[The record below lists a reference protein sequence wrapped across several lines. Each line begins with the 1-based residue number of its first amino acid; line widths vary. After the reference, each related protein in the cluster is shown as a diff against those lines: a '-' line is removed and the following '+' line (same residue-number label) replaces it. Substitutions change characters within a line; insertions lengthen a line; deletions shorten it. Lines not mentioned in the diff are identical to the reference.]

1 MIKLIL
7 FDLGGVLFT
16 DGTSKFIKSIST
28 RYDIPL
34 EKVSEIVNG
43 ELGLKYREAQITRD
57 EFWNQLVSKLSL
69 TENIIDLENEWISY
83 YELFEKTKEI
93 IIKLKEKYKV
103 YYLSNNVK
111 ERAERLN
118 EKFDYLKLFD
128 GGVYSH
134 EVKAIKPDPRIY
146 EFALNKAGFKAEE
159 TVFID
164 DKESSLEP
172 ARKMGMETILF
183 ENSDKLE
190 ADLIK
195 LGVL

>member
-16 DGTSKFIKSIST
+16 DGTSKFIKSVST
-28 RYDIPL
+28 RYNIPL
-34 EKVSEIVNG
+34 ERVSDIVNG

-69 TENIIDLENEWISY
+69 TEKIIDLENEWISY

-146 EFALNKAGFKAEE
+146 EFALNKAGFPANE

-172 ARKMGMETILF
+172 ARKMGIETILF

>member
-16 DGTSKFIKSIST
+16 DGTSKFIKSVST
-28 RYDIPL
+28 RYNIPL
-34 EKVSEIVNG
+34 EKVFEIVNG

-134 EVKAIKPDPRIY
+134 EVKAIKPDPKIY
-146 EFALNKAGFKAEE
+146 GFALNKAGFSANE

-172 ARKMGMETILF
+172 AKKMGIETILF

>member
-1 MIKLIL
+1 MIKLVL

-16 DGTSKFIKSIST
+16 DGTSKFIKSISS
-28 RYDIPL
+28 RYNIPP
-34 EKVSEIVNG
+34 EKVSDIVNG
-43 ELGLKYREAQITRD
+43 ELGSKYREAQITRD

-93 IIKLKEKYKV
+93 IIKLKEKYRV

-134 EVKAIKPDPRIY
+134 EVKAIKPDPKIY
-146 EFALNKAGFKAEE
+146 EFTLNKAGFLANE

-172 ARKMGMETILF
+172 ARKMGITAILF
-183 ENSDKLE
+183 KSSEKLE
-190 ADLIK
+190 ADLKK
-195 LGVL
+195 LDLI

>member
-16 DGTSKFIKSIST
+16 DGTSKFIKSISSKCK
-28 RYDIPL
+28 IPL
-34 EKVSEIVNG
+34 EKVSDIVNG
-43 ELGLKYREAQITRD
+43 ELGLKYREAQITRG

-83 YELFEKTKEI
+83 YQLLEKTKEI
-93 IIKLKEKYKV
+93 ITKLKEKYKV

-134 EVKAIKPDPRIY
+134 EVKAIKPDPKIY
-146 EFALNKAGFKAEE
+146 EFALNKSGFSANE

-164 DKESSLEP
+164 DKQFCLDP
-172 ARKMGMETILF
+172 AKKMGIQTILF
-183 ENSDKLE
+183 ETPEKLE
-190 ADLIK
+190 QDLIE
-195 LGVL
+195 LEVL

>member
-34 EKVSEIVNG
+34 EKVSDIVNG

-69 TENIIDLENEWISY
+69 NENIIDLENEWISY

-146 EFALNKAGFKAEE
+146 EFALNKAGFSANE

-172 ARKMGMETILF
+172 ARKMGIETILF

>member
-16 DGTSKFIKSIST
+16 DGTSKFIKSVST
-28 RYDIPL
+28 RYNIPL
-34 EKVSEIVNG
+34 ERVSEIVNG

-57 EFWNQLVSKLSL
+57 EFWNQLVLKLSL

-93 IIKLKEKYKV
+93 ITKLKEKYKV

-134 EVKAIKPDPRIY
+134 EIKAIKPDPKIY
-146 EFALNKAGFKAEE
+146 EFALNKAGFSANE

-172 ARKMGMETILF
+172 AKKMGIETILF
-183 ENSDKLE
+183 ETSEKLE
-190 ADLIK
+190 VDLIK

>member
-1 MIKLIL
+1 M
-7 FDLGGVLFT
+7 
-16 DGTSKFIKSIST
+16 
-28 RYDIPL
+28 
-34 EKVSEIVNG
+34 
-43 ELGLKYREAQITRD
+43 
-57 EFWNQLVSKLSL
+57 
-69 TENIIDLENEWISY
+69 
-83 YELFEKTKEI
+83 FEKTKEI

>member
-69 TENIIDLENEWISY
+69 TENIIDLENEWINY

-134 EVKAIKPDPRIY
+134 EVKAIKPDPKIY
-146 EFALNKAGFKAEE
+146 EFALNKAGFLANE
-159 TVFID
+159 TIFID

-172 ARKMGMETILF
+172 ARKMGIETILF

>member
-28 RYDIPL
+28 KYNISL
-34 EKVSEIVNG
+34 EKVSDIVNG
-43 ELGLKYREAQITRD
+43 ELGLKYREAQITRN

-93 IIKLKEKYKV
+93 IIKLKEKYKL

-111 ERAERLN
+111 ERAEKLN

-146 EFALNKAGFKAEE
+146 EFALNKAGFSANE

-172 ARKMGMETILF
+172 AKKMGIETILF

>member
-118 EKFDYLKLFD
+118 EKFDYLKLFN

-134 EVKAIKPDPRIY
+134 EVKAIKPDPKIY
-146 EFALNKAGFKAEE
+146 EFALNKAGFSANE
-159 TVFID
+159 TIFID

-172 ARKMGMETILF
+172 AKKMGIETIFF
-183 ENSDKLE
+183 ESSDKLE